1 VAGVFF
7 HGVFVEPRSTAQ
19 AFRRLRSLGLG
30 GWPARSD
37 GLSLIHAMCCYDA
50 IRMARL
56 TDAQN
61 LIPLCIRP
69 FRLVL
74 PSERLRSARIVLLKA
89 THSPFVAAIWCYE
102 QLANAHKRDSKAI
115 SFNGPQTPLPSK
127 KPPRLAVNT
136 PHLLMAD
143 SQAAPNSPGRMQQVN
158 RPHTRV
164 GSTEADAQL
173 KTLVLKLSRQVE
185 QLTEVVSKLQ
195 EQREAT
201 MAA

>member
-1 VAGVFF
+1 VFGHRGASF
-7 HGVFVEPRSTAQ
+7 YRSTVGA
-19 AFRRLRSLGLG
+19 ALRISRLIDS
-30 GWPARSD
+30 
-37 GLSLIHAMCCYDA
+37 
-50 IRMARL
+50 
-56 TDAQN
+56 QN

-89 THSPFVAAIWCYE
+89 THAPFVAAIWCYE
-102 QLANAHKRDSKAI
+102 QLADAHRRNSKVT
-115 SFNGPQTPLPSK
+115 SFSGPQTPLPSK

-136 PHLLMAD
+136 PRLLMAD
-143 SQAAPNSPGRMQQVN
+143 SQAALNSPERVQQAN

-164 GSTEADAQL
+164 GQGEPDAQL
-173 KTLVLKLSRQVE
+173 KTLVLKLTRQVE
-185 QLTEVVSKLQ
+185 QLTKVVSQLQ

>member
-1 VAGVFF
+1 M
-7 HGVFVEPRSTAQ
+7 FVEPRSAAQ
-19 AFRRLRSLGLG
+19 AFCRLRSLELG
-30 GWPARSD
+30 GSSSRSMALN
-37 GLSLIHAMCCYDA
+37 LSHTMHCYDA

-69 FRLVL
+69 LRLVL
-74 PSERLRSARIVLLKA
+74 PSERLRGARIVLLKA

-102 QLANAHKRDSKAI
+102 QLANAHKRDSRAI
-115 SFNGPQTPLPSK
+115 SFSGPQTPLPSK

-143 SQAAPNSPGRMQQVN
+143 SQAAPNSPGRMQQAN

-164 GSTEADAQL
+164 GPAEPDAQL

-185 QLTEVVSKLQ
+185 QLTEVVSKLH
-195 EQREAT
+195 EEREAMA